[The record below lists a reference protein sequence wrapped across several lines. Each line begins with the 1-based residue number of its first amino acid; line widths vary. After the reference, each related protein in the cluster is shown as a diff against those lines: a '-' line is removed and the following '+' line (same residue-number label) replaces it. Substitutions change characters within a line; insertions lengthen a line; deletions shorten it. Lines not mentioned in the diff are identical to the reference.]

1 MEIIWTIVIG
11 FVIGLVARM
20 LKPGNDTMG
29 VISTTLIGIGGSF
42 LGTYGARTLGLLHGG
57 QMAGFIA
64 GVVGAIVLLV
74 FLALLRRA

>member
-11 FVIGLVARM
+11 FVIGLVARL
-20 LKPGNDTMG
+20 LKPGNDSMG
-29 VISTTLIGIGGSF
+29 IISTTLIGVGGSF
-42 LGTYGARTLGLLHGG
+42 LGTYGARALGLLQGG

-64 GVVGAIVLLV
+64 SVVGAIVLLV